1 MRAETRV
8 EGSKER
14 SNQREN
20 PTIIKEREKERGI
33 NIESNWKGSNHGNKK
48 ILLIVRQTGT
58 ILCTFAVQ
66 KFKFLLLLNVM
77 PCIK

>member
-1 MRAETRV
+1 MNGRVRAETRV

-33 NIESNWKGSNHGNKK
+33 NIESN
-48 ILLIVRQTGT
+48 
-58 ILCTFAVQ
+58 
-66 KFKFLLLLNVM
+66 
-77 PCIK
+77 